1 MNLHNDMTCQKYAG
15 VLAVLTFSILT
26 LIADVSAQ
34 SVKTVHGIAMHGEP
48 KYPADF
54 THFDYVNP
62 HAPKGGSLRTASS
75 GTFDS
80 FHRYIDTGNP
90 ADTGGVESLLVG
102 SGDEAFSMY
111 GVIAESME
119 VPDDR
124 SWIIFNLRPQAR
136 WHDGKPIT
144 ADDVVW
150 SFEILTTQGAVFW
163 RRYYEDVTKVEK
175 LSDHRVKFTFLGS
188 GNRELPLIVG
198 QMPILPKHY
207 WATRDFSKT
216 TLEPP
221 LGSGPY
227 RIKNFE
233 PGRYIVYER
242 VESYWGADIPVNVGQ
257 YNFDTMRTD
266 YYRDD
271 TAIRLALKSGDLDL
285 RVENQAKAWASDYHV
300 EAVENGWLKKELIE
314 HDLSTGMQGFAMNTR
329 REPFNDRNVRKA
341 LGYAFDF
348 EWSNKTLFFSQYV
361 RTESY
366 FSNSEL
372 ASSGLPKGEELEI
385 LERYRDQLPPEI
397 FTKPYRAPK
406 TDGSGWPR
414 ENLKEA
420 FRLLA
425 KAGWVVKDLKLVNEQ
440 TEEQMSIEI
449 LLVSQAFERIA
460 LPFARNLERLGI
472 DTEIRLVDPSQ
483 YTYRIRNRDFD
494 MFVAGWGQSNSPG
507 NEQRS
512 YWSTAAADVPNT
524 RNFPG
529 IKDPVIDEIIELVV
543 YAEDRKSLV
552 ERTRALDRVLLYG
565 YYVIPNWHI
574 QNHRLLYW
582 DKFSRPTG
590 YLISG
595 IMFDRWWYDEAKAAA
610 LEERIKSGLSDFAPE
625 PAPSILNKA
634 MAAIAIFVVVGLF
647 AYFYRRH
654 RKLEVPP

>member
-1 MNLHNDMTCQKYAG
+1 MTNRQMAC
-15 VLAVLTFSILT
+15 VLTGLT
-26 LIADVSAQ
+26 LSLLTLVSGVSAQ
-34 SVKTVHGIAMHGEP
+34 SVKLVHGIAMHGEP
-48 KYPADF
+48 KYAADF
-54 THFDYVNP
+54 KHFDYVNP
-62 HAPKGGSLRTASS
+62 RAPKGGSLRTASS

-80 FHRYIDTGNP
+80 FHRHIDIGNA
-90 ADTGGVESLLVG
+90 ADTGAIESLLVG

-111 GVIAESME
+111 GLIAESME

-150 SFEILTTQGAVFW
+150 TFEILTTQGAVFW
-163 RRYYEDVTKVEK
+163 RRYYGDIKKVEK

-188 GNRELPLIVG
+188 SNRELPLIVG

-207 WATRDFSKT
+207 WATRDFTKT

-227 RIKNFE
+227 RIKDFE
-233 PGRYIVYER
+233 PGRYINYER
-242 VESYWGADIPVNVGQ
+242 VESYWGAELPVNVGL
-257 YNFDTMRTD
+257 YNFDAMRTD
-266 YYRDD
+266 FYRDD
-271 TAIRLALKSGDLDL
+271 TAIRLALKSGDIDL
-285 RVENQAKAWASDYHV
+285 RVENQAKAWASDYDV
-300 EAVENGWLKKELIE
+300 DAVDNGWLNKELIE

-341 LGYAFDF
+341 LAYAFDF
-348 EWSNKTLFFSQYV
+348 EWSNRTLFFGQYV

-372 ASSGLPKGEELEI
+372 AASGLPKGEELEI
-385 LERYRDQLPPEI
+385 LERYRDQLPPDI
-397 FTKPYRAPK
+397 FTEPYRAPK

-440 TEEQMSIEI
+440 TGEPMSIEI
-449 LLVSQAFERIA
+449 LLVSQAFERIV

-483 YTYRIRNRDFD
+483 YTFRIRNRDFD

-507 NEQRS
+507 NEQRN
-512 YWSTAAADVPNT
+512 YWSTAAADIPST
-524 RNFPG
+524 RNYPG
-529 IKDPVIDEIIELVV
+529 IKDPVIDELIELVV
-543 YAEDRKSLV
+543 NAPDRESLV
-552 ERTRALDRVLLYG
+552 ERTRALDRVLLFG
-565 YYVIPNWHI
+565 HYVIPNWHI
-574 QNHRLLYW
+574 QNHRVLHW

-590 YLISG
+590 YLLAGLMI
-595 IMFDRWWYDEAKAAA
+595 DRWWYDDAKAAA
-610 LEERIKSGLSDFAPE
+610 LADEIESGLSDLATE
-625 PAPSILNKA
+625 SVPSMLNKA
-634 MAAIAIFVVVGLF
+634 MAAIAIFAVVGLF

-654 RKLEVPP
+654 RKMEVPS

>member
-1 MNLHNDMTCQKYAG
+1 MTCQKYAG

-34 SVKTVHGIAMHGEP
+34 SVKLVHGIAMHGEP

-80 FHRYIDTGNP
+80 FHRNIDTGNP

-111 GVIAESME
+111 GLIAESME

-124 SWIIFNLRPQAR
+124 SWIIFNMRPQAR

-150 SFEILTTQGAVFW
+150 SFEILTTEGAVFW

-285 RVENQAKAWASDYHV
+285 RVENQAKAWASDYHI

-574 QNHRLLYW
+574 QNHRVLYW

-634 MAAIAIFVVVGLF
+634 IAAIAIFVVVGLF

>member
-1 MNLHNDMTCQKYAG
+1 MTCQKYAG

-34 SVKTVHGIAMHGEP
+34 SVKLVHGIAMHGEP

-80 FHRYIDTGNP
+80 FHRNIDTGNP
-90 ADTGGVESLLVG
+90 ADTGGVESLLVS

-111 GVIAESME
+111 GLIAESME

-124 SWIIFNLRPQAR
+124 SWIIFNMRPQAR

-150 SFEILTTQGAVFW
+150 SFEILTTEGAVFW

-175 LSDHRVKFTFLGS
+175 LSDYRVKFTFLGS

-285 RVENQAKAWASDYHV
+285 RVENQAKAWASDYHI
-300 EAVENGWLKKELIE
+300 EAVENGWLKKELIK

-512 YWSTAAADVPNT
+512 YWSTAAADIPNT

-574 QNHRLLYW
+574 QNHRVLYW

-610 LEERIKSGLSDFAPE
+610 LEERVKSGLSDFAPE